1 MTPSLLTAVLDHVR
15 QTPDASCLL
24 WQQTQWSY
32 GDLGRAIASVAVRLK
47 QLQLQPGDRVAL
59 LIRNCPQYVALY
71 YGVLAAGAAVVPLNA
86 QERASVL
93 ARQIEHSDCS
103 VLAGDPR
110 HPEWRHLQTALAS
123 SRVTLLPIA
132 VADDATSVDAFCD
145 GVSAENFA
153 PVPVDA
159 QALAMLIYTSG
170 TTGRPKAV
178 MLSHG
183 NLWANTQAI
192 IGYLSLTAADRGA
205 CVLPFHFSYGN
216 SVLNTHLV
224 AGASLLIEDNLAF
237 PQVTMQRIADQGC
250 TGFAG
255 VPSTFTLLLGR
266 TRLPEFNLSKLRY
279 LTQAGGPMPKPIT
292 TRLREVLPNAQ
303 LFVMY
308 GQTEA
313 TARITYLPPEKLEA
327 KLGSVGIPVA
337 ETEITIR
344 DLSDVPVAVGETGEI
359 CVRGPGIMLGYWKDA
374 EASYQA
380 LRGGWLR
387 TGDLGHVDNDGYVYI
402 DGRAV
407 EMIKVGA
414 FRVSPQEVEEA
425 ITSLQGVQE
434 VAVTSQPD
442 EVLGQAVKAVIV
454 QVAGAS
460 LDERAVKAHCRQ
472 HLASYKIPKSVEFAA
487 TLPRTAS
494 GKVQRFKLA

>member
-1 MTPSLLTAVLDHVR
+1 MAASLLHTVIDHAR
-15 QTPDASCLL
+15 RAPEASCLL
-24 WQQTQWSY
+24 WQQTRWTY
-32 GDLGRAIASVAVRLK
+32 GELNTAIASVAVRL
-47 QLQLQPGDRVAL
+47 QRLQLRSGDRVAL
-59 LIRNCPQYVALY
+59 LLRNCPQYVALS
-71 YGVLAAGAAVVPLNA
+71 YGVFAAGGAVVPLNA

-93 ARQIEHSDCS
+93 ARQIEHSGCR
-103 VLAGDPR
+103 VLAGDPH
-110 HPEWRHLQTALAS
+110 HPEWQRLQVALGS
-123 SRVTLLPIA
+123 SDVQLLP
-132 VADDATSVDAFCD
+132 VAITDDETSVEAFCD
-145 GVSAENFA
+145 GAAAAVAEFA
-153 PVPVDA
+153 AVDMH
-159 QALAMLIYTSG
+159 ALGMLIYTSG

-178 MLSHG
+178 MLSHD
-183 NLWANTQAI
+183 NLRANTAAI
-192 IGYLSLTAADRGA
+192 VQYLALTSSDRGA

-216 SVLNTHLV
+216 SVLNTHLA

-237 PQVTMQRIADQGC
+237 PQVTLQRIADHGC

-266 TRLPEFNLSKLRY
+266 TRLHDYDLKKLRY
-279 LTQAGGPMPKPIT
+279 VTQAGGPMPTSIT
-292 TRLREVLPNAQ
+292 TRLREALPNAQ

-313 TARITYLPPEKLEA
+313 AARITYLPPSMLET
-327 KLGSVGIPVA
+327 KLGSVGVPVA
-337 ETEITIR
+337 DTQVTIR
-344 DLSDVPVAVGETGEI
+344 DAGDALVSTGQVGEI
-359 CVRGPGIMLGYWKDA
+359 CVRGPGVMLGYWADA
-374 EASYQA
+374 EASQQA

-387 TGDLGHVDNDGYVYI
+387 TGDLGHMDSDGFIYI

-425 ITSLQGVQE
+425 IASLSGVQE

-442 EVLGQAVKAVIV
+442 EVLGQSIKAVIV
-454 QVAGAS
+454 QAADAS

-472 HLASYKIPKSVEFAA
+472 YLATYKIPKTVEFAA
-487 TLPRTAS
+487 ALPRTAS

>member
-1 MTPSLLTAVLDHVR
+1 MTASLLQAVLDHAR
-15 QTPDASCLL
+15 RAPEASCLL

-32 GDLGRAIASVAVRLK
+32 GDLGAAIASVAARLR

-59 LIRNCPQYVALY
+59 LLRNCPQYVALA
-71 YGVLAAGAAVVPLNA
+71 YGVVAAGGAVVPLNA

-93 ARQIEHSDCS
+93 ARQIEHSGCR
-103 VLAGDPR
+103 VLAGDPH
-110 HPEWRHLQTALAS
+110 HPEWPRLQVALAAS
-123 SRVTLLPIA
+123 DVRLLP
-132 VADDATSVDAFCD
+132 VAITDDATSVEAFCD
-145 GVSAENFA
+145 GVKTDAEYA
-153 PVPVDA
+153 AVDA
-159 QALAMLIYTSG
+159 HALGMLIYTSG

-178 MLSHG
+178 MLSHD

-192 IGYLSLTAADRGA
+192 VRYLSLTASDRGV

-216 SVLNTHLV
+216 SVLNTHLA
-224 AGASLLIEDNLAF
+224 AGASLLVEDNLAF
-237 PQVTMQRIADQGC
+237 PQVTLQRIADHGC

-266 TRLPEFNLSKLRY
+266 TRLHDYDLKKLRY
-279 LTQAGGPMPKPIT
+279 VTQAGGPMPKPIT
-292 TRLREVLPNAQ
+292 TRLREALPNAQ

-313 TARITYLPPEKLEA
+313 AARITYLPPSMLEA

-337 ETEITIR
+337 DTEVTIR
-344 DLSDVPVAVGETGEI
+344 DAGDAVVPVDQVGEI
-359 CVRGPGIMLGYWKDA
+359 CVRGPGVMLGYWQDA
-374 EASYQA
+374 EATQQA

-387 TGDLGHVDNDGYVYI
+387 TGDLGHMDGDGFIYI

-425 ITSLQGVQE
+425 IASLQGVQE

-442 EVLGQAVKAVIV
+442 EVLGQSIKAVIV
-454 QVAGAS
+454 QTAGAS

-472 HLASYKIPKSVEFAA
+472 YLATYKIPKAVEFAA
-487 TLPRTAS
+487 ALPRTAS